1 MSLAP
6 TFIWEHLG
14 HVDPPPAVEESI
26 IVQGSVER
34 ETFSRSLTFYLGPN
48 HYPAGIYLPEGH
60 DLESR
65 PADDEGWT
73 IVRAV
78 DSVSGQTLTLWALR
92 NHNDDGTPGDGDQ
105 VKILDP

>member
-6 TFIWEHLG
+6 AFTWTHVA

-34 ETFSRSLTFYLGPN
+34 EVFSRSLTFYLGPN
-48 HYPAGIYLPEGH
+48 HYPAGLYLPEGY
-60 DLESR
+60 DLERR
-65 PADDEGWT
+65 PGDEGWT
-73 IVRAV
+73 ILLAR
-78 DSVSGQTLTLWALR
+78 DSVSGQVLTLWATR
-92 NHNDDGTPGDGDQ
+92 DPNEDGSAAIGDQ